1 MLSLYLL
8 RSAPIETHD
17 LDTNKRHGFTL
28 FIHMAKLVISMMFNT
43 IAVMI
48 LIDSLG
54 PDGSFVASYLS
65 HDDFLLNHLGNV
77 IVSLL
82 TVTGTGLCLL
92 ICSLVPEEPL
102 SSWRREKV
110 GQTMQHQLRSGFL
123 VLVLDGKIPEWESE
137 VVDIERFNWIELLRL
152 QLGSITCVQM

>member
-1 MLSLYLL
+1 MLQ
-8 RSAPIETHD
+8 SAPIETHD
-17 LDTNKRHGFTL
+17 LDTEKRHGPTL
-28 FIHMAKLVISMMFNT
+28 IIHMAKLVISMMFNT

-82 TVTGTGLCLL
+82 TVTATGLCLL

-102 SSWRREKV
+102 SWRRREGLDKYNI
-110 GQTMQHQLRSGFL
+110 SYAADFL
-123 VLVLDGKIPEWESE
+123 FLSLM
-137 VVDIERFNWIELLRL
+137 ERFQRKGRGCWYWKSQLNWIVPVTIGFNNVCADVIQTIE
-152 QLGSITCVQM
+152 

>member
-82 TVTGTGLCLL
+82 TVTATGLSLL

-110 GQTMQHQLRSGFL
+110 GHIMQHQLRCGFFL
-123 VLVLDGKIPEWESE
+123 SLMEKFQSERVRLLILKES
-137 VVDIERFNWIELLRL
+137 IELNCY
-152 QLGSITCVQM
+152 GYNWVQ

>member
-1 MLSLYLL
+1 MLSLYMLG
-8 RSAPIETHD
+8 SAPIETHD

-82 TVTGTGLCLL
+82 TVTAMGLCLL

-102 SSWRREKV
+102 S
-110 GQTMQHQLRSGFL
+110 
-123 VLVLDGKIPEWESE
+123 
-137 VVDIERFNWIELLRL
+137 
-152 QLGSITCVQM
+152 